1 VVKVLK
7 IALGAE
13 ELASIGRAPT
23 DNLDAWQRFMKAR
36 QLLRDRRTG
45 ADVQEALA
53 LVEDAIALDPQFA
66 RAHSLRALLLL
77 LRPSW
82 DGGSLQF
89 EMQRSDD
96 ATPAEIAR
104 ILADWDEAIRETGVA
119 LQLDP
124 RLGEPHAVRALHAQA
139 FNLYADAHRSFRWA
153 LNRGPSNPD
162 IRNWYGSFLLDA
174 GYVQAGLEEKQRA
187 AELDPLS
194 PMIAWQLAYAGI
206 IAGRV
211 DVVESFAP
219 KARANGWP
227 GWQADATHGG
237 AALLRGDLAEA
248 ERRWIAAMPQHT
260 EQIRTAVAVIRAR
273 QIDARAAA
281 MLAKLTPYGPPGRA
295 RYSTQV
301 FAGDVDGALE
311 TIGTTID
318 PDSLRSAGN
327 KGPVRPAK
335 GERPGSVLRADW
347 WFVAQRGDAVRRDP
361 RFVALM
367 EEIGLVDFW
376 RQNGWPDHCR
386 QDKERVVCD

>member
-1 VVKVLK
+1 VVKALK

-13 ELASIGRAPT
+13 ELAWIGRAPT
-23 DNLDAWQRFMKAR
+23 ANVDAWQRFMKAR
-36 QLLRDRRTG
+36 QLLRDRRTN

-77 LRPSW
+77 LKPSW
-82 DGGSLQF
+82 ESGSLHF

-96 ATPAEIAR
+96 ATRAEIAR
-104 ILADWDEAIRETGVA
+104 IGADWDEAIRETAVA

-139 FNLYADAHRSFRWA
+139 FNRYADARRSFRWA

-174 GYVQAGLEEKQRA
+174 GYVQAGLEEMQRA

-194 PMIAWQLAYAGI
+194 PMIAWQLSYAGL
-206 IAGRV
+206 IAGRI
-211 DVVESFAP
+211 DVIESFAK
-219 KARANGWP
+219 KAGENGWP
-227 GWQADATHGG
+227 GWQANAIHGG

-248 ERRWIAAMPQHT
+248 ERRWIAAMPPQA
-260 EQIRTAVAVIRAR
+260 EQIRAAVGAIRANR
-273 QIDARAAA
+273 IDARTAA
-281 MLAKLTPYGPPGRA
+281 MLAELEPYGPPGRG

-301 FAGDVDGALE
+301 FAGDIDGALA
-311 TIGTTID
+311 TIHATID

-327 KGPVRPAK
+327 QGPARPAK

-347 WFVAQRGDAVRRDP
+347 WFVDQRGNAVRSDP

-367 EEIGLVDFW
+367 EDIGLVDFW

-386 QDKERVVCD
+386 EEGARVVCK